1 MGACVSNTVNCMWKA
16 LFANLC
22 PGLIAAPER
31 TKFKFIQN
39 SLMSLAT
46 WKWARWPFT
55 KTIAARLDSVQSH
68 FVQYLFPLKKRDDET
83 VDAYFVRVR
92 LQAGRLS
99 SKMGRWSGYWA
110 GALKGWDSH
119 MKNANLD
126 ESWIAQLN
134 TFQGLSFLEARRMHF
149 SRGSQRD
156 RTATRAVQGH
166 VHVRW
171 HDGLEAARNITS
183 LNPALPSSSRFFGA

>member
-1 MGACVSNTVNCMWKA
+1 MAG
-16 LFANLC
+16 
-22 PGLIAAPER
+22 
-31 TKFKFIQN
+31 
-39 SLMSLAT
+39 
-46 WKWARWPFT
+46 WPYS
-55 KTIAARLDSVQSH
+55 KTLVARLDSVQSH
-68 FVQYLFPLKKRDDET
+68 FVQYLFPLKKRDEET

-110 GALKGWDSH
+110 GAIKGWGTH
-119 MKNANLD
+119 MKNADLD
-126 ESWIAQLN
+126 ESWVAQLN
-134 TFQGLSFLEARRMHF
+134 TFQGSDFLHARRMEF
-149 SRGSQRD
+149 SRGRQRD

-171 HDGLEAARNITS
+171 HDGLEAAKSSNA